1 MNKKIFGKGK
11 IFLLLFFV
19 VSLAVLYKNSDLRD
33 PGVQTVST
41 IMEIPLSRETKDE
54 AVTMRKSSFLGDGSD
69 AIVLKLGEED
79 RRNLEEQIQREGWK
93 VPDEESWEEFQ
104 RIISDA
110 KPLENQLGKD
120 DFVYKWKSTNEKA
133 GGRFW
138 NYAMVFYS
146 PQKEKLY
153 YVASDS

>member
-79 RRNLEEQIQREGWK
+79 RKNLEEQIQREGWK
-93 VPDEESWEEFQ
+93 VPDEDKEVWDDYLKQCREYD
-104 RIISDA
+104 RIHNP
-110 KPLENQLGKD
+110 KL
-120 DFVYKWKSTNEKA
+120 
-133 GGRFW
+133 
-138 NYAMVFYS
+138 YAM
-146 PQKEKLY
+146 LY
-153 YVASDS
+153 EEDK